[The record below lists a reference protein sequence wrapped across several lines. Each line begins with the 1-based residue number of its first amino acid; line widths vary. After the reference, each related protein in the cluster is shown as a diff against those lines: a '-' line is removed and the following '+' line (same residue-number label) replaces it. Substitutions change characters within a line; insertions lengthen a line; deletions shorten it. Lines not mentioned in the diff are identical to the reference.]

1 MVSGWRRFAEGDRD
15 LPPKGRESRARTQAA
30 ADPLRADVD
39 ECQEGERSLLLLYAL
54 QGCLDDEA
62 LDFEA
67 HLLGCETCFQDL
79 KTLDRA
85 RSLVQE
91 ALTADPAVLQR
102 LRTALSDYRRSVQP
116 SSSDRLRRRV

>member
-1 MVSGWRRFAEGDRD
+1 MVSGWRRFAAGDRD
-15 LPPKGRESRARTQAA
+15 LPPQGQDSLARTRAATEAPA
-30 ADPLRADVD
+30 ADCS
-39 ECQEGERSLLLLYAL
+39 ESERSLLLLYAL

-85 RSLVQE
+85 RTLVQE
-91 ALTADPAVLQR
+91 ALAADPDVLQR
-102 LRTALSDYRRSVQP
+102 LRTALGDYRRSLRP
-116 SSSDRLRRRV
+116 SPSDRMQRRV